1 MRPWRATEPITSA
14 EVFVGFS
21 SGEIAGLFVAG
32 SLVVA
37 AWVAARGSYTHS
49 LTHTLLYHSAHDC
62 LRIEYPTHKVVHSL
76 PNG

>member
-1 MRPWRATEPITSA
+1 MLTDERPWRVTEPITSA

-37 AWVAARGSYTHS
+37 AWVTAGVVQYVHRHAAK
-49 LTHTLLYHSAHDC
+49 
-62 LRIEYPTHKVVHSL
+62 PTSFDTVSKPL
-76 PNG
+76 I